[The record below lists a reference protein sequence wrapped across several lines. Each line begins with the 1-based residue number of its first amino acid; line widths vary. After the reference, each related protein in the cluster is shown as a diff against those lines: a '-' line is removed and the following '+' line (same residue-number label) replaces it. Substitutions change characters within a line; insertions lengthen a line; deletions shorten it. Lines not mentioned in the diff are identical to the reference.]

1 MRTWLDFLF
10 QCLDALNR
18 IGKANEGVINI
29 VRLLIQLRTLA
40 LREIEANKE
49 QQKESKTAATIQL
62 SEEQF
67 ITLVSRIVAAVEANA
82 TRTSQ
87 PKESLTAVE
96 DLPLIQ
102 RTRLLSPLPQFLPL
116 RAIPERCLPLPATP
130 GGLPMEHFL
139 PRRATPE
146 RCLPLPAPPSG
157 VPLERCLPLA
167 AIPGG
172 V

>member
-1 MRTWLDFLF
+1 MRTWLVDFFF
-10 QCLDALNR
+10 QCLDTLNR
-18 IGKANEGVINI
+18 LGEVNTGVIKI
-29 VRLLIQLRTLA
+29 VGCLTMLRMLA
-40 LREIEANKE
+40 LRETEALKE
-49 QQKESKTAATIQL
+49 QQKKSKTAATIQL

-116 RAIPERCLPLPATP
+116 RATPERCLPLPATP
-130 GGLPMEHFL
+130 GG
-139 PRRATPE
+139 
-146 RCLPLPAPPSG
+146 
-157 VPLERCLPLA
+157 V
-167 AIPGG
+167 
-172 V
+172 